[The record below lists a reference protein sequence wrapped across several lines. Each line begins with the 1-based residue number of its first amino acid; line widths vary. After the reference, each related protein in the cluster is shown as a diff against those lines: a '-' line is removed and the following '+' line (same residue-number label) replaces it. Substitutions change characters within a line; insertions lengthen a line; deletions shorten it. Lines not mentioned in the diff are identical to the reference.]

1 MTQDNN
7 RWRDKYRSA
16 LNQQEQL
23 EKALTAQQALLHRTV
38 MALASAAEGHDKELD
53 QRLSALRA
61 CLKTSDVGGF
71 DRMLKSM
78 DRIVEEADTRREK
91 QWKDVHKYFAGIA
104 DKLQKLDHSSD
115 AKPAIKQFKKAIPK
129 GALLPATLKRLLE
142 EFGNIQEQVIA
153 ADPNSGGFI
162 SKLFKSKNSADEITD
177 TTQEQAV
184 TDTEEQV
191 SVAEADWEMVEE
203 EPADQATDTLTNEP
217 PTLIAELVDEDA
229 PLHRERSIP
238 EAVHDRPT
246 HEPAFSRISSRVTII
261 LIELLDH
268 FPTVECVE
276 QKATKAR
283 ERINRG
289 LNWYELA
296 PTLED
301 IRDFVIQAHMG
312 AGDDYRLY
320 LKSVYSELSH
330 ITDALGL
337 AIECDLQQR
346 NAAQQLQDDVST
358 GMDNITHALAE
369 HQEISQL
376 KSAVESQVQSIQGAL
391 GQFKQATEQNSLS
404 EQLTGLI
411 ERVKH
416 MEQQDADIRQQLEQQ
431 KIKAITDNLTGLP
444 NREAYSEKVHEEM
457 LRWQRYER
465 PLTLAVLDIDFF
477 KKIND
482 TYGHQTGDKVLK
494 VVSQS
499 VAKRLREV
507 DFMARFGGEEFV
519 LLLPETS
526 VEDAL
531 SMLNRTRERLAKT
544 PMRYKDQRITVTV
557 SIGIAG
563 FNEGDNAETVF
574 ARADKA
580 LYDAKEGGRNQC
592 CVG

>member
-23 EKALTAQQALLHRTV
+23 EKTLSAQQALLHRTV
-38 MALASAAEGHDKELD
+38 TALTSAAEGHDKELD

-61 CLKTSDVGGF
+61 CLKKNDVGGF
-71 DRMLKSM
+71 DRMLKSTG
-78 DRIVEEADTRREK
+78 RIVEEADERRNK
-91 QWKDVHKYFAGIA
+91 QWGDTYKSFVDIA
-104 DKLQKLDHSSD
+104 NQLQKFGHAGDV
-115 AKPAIKQFKKAIPK
+115 KPAIKQFKKVVPK
-129 GALLPATLKRLLE
+129 GALLPATIKRLLE
-142 EFGNIQEQVIA
+142 EFGSLQEQVIA
-153 ADPNSGGFI
+153 ADPDRGGFI
-162 SKLFKSKNSADEITD
+162 SKLFKSK
-177 TTQEQAV
+177 
-184 TDTEEQV
+184 
-191 SVAEADWEMVEE
+191 
-203 EPADQATDTLTNEP
+203 PADQADTDDAPEEAQSASTAEATPIVEGEWEAVDETQPAPAEP
-217 PTLIAELVDEDA
+217 AALIPELVDEDA
-229 PLHRERSIP
+229 PRHRKRAIP
-238 EAVHDRPT
+238 EAVHDRPL
-246 HEPAFSRISSRVTII
+246 HEPAFSRISDRVTII
-261 LIELLDH
+261 LIELLEH
-268 FPTVECVE
+268 FPTVPCVE
-276 QKATKAR
+276 QKAAKAR
-283 ERINRG
+283 ERIDRG

-301 IRDFVIQAHMG
+301 IRDFVIQAYMG
-312 AGDDYRLY
+312 ADDEYRLY
-320 LKSVYSELSH
+320 LKNVYQELSH
-330 ITDALGL
+330 ITSALGI
-337 AIECDLQQR
+337 AIESEQQQR
-346 NAAQQLQDDVST
+346 TAAIELKDYVSH
-358 GMDNITHALAE
+358 GMDNITQALAE
-369 HQEISQL
+369 HQEIDHL
-376 KSAVESQVQSIQGAL
+376 KNAVETQVQSIQGAL
-391 GQFKQATEQNSLS
+391 DRFNQATEQDSLS
-404 EQLTGLI
+404 DQLSSLI
-411 ERVKH
+411 ERVKQ

-431 KIKAITDNLTGLP
+431 KVCAITDPLTGLP

-482 TYGHQTGDKVLK
+482 SYGHQTGDKVLK

-499 VAKRLREV
+499 VVKRLREV

-531 SMLNRTRERLAKT
+531 GMLNRTRERLAKT
-544 PMRYKDQRITVTV
+544 PMRYKEQKINVTV

-563 FNEGDNAETVF
+563 FGDGDNGETVF